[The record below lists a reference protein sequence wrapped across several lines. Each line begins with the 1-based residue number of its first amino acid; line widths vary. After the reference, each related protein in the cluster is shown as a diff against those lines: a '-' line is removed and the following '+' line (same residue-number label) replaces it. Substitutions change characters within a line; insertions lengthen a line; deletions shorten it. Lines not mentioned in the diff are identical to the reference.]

1 MKLHRVFKSLLNRR
15 PLLSCQTRLVSSKFT
30 AELLTDSTRAQILNC
45 YQASV
50 AHVETLLAEKDRL
63 SDLTRNEAELN
74 AFADKQEV
82 FQRLGHLNSIAQI
95 YEQILKADTD
105 ARDIAEMLTVLDEA
119 DEFSKVLAEDLKRLE
134 IKKFDLKTEII
145 QQLIPEVDFYGF
157 SF

>member
-1 MKLHRVFKSLLNRR
+1 
-15 PLLSCQTRLVSSKFT
+15 
-30 AELLTDSTRAQILNC
+30 
-45 YQASV
+45 
-50 AHVETLLAEKDRL
+50 
-63 SDLTRNEAELN
+63 LTRNEVELN